1 MINKI
6 FAAIV
11 FTFCFFIYLATMAQ
25 SASFWDSGE
34 FIAVSYNLGVTHPS
48 GAPLYILIGNFFTS
62 LFFFISDVGARVNLL
77 SVFCSAFSVT
87 LLYLIIVHLITSWYK
102 TKSKVEPLSIYF
114 SAMTGSLLFAFTDS
128 QWFNAVESEVY
139 AMSMLSTALVVWL
152 TLKWTENRGSDGNS
166 KYILLIAYVFGLSIG
181 VHPLNLL
188 ALPFV
193 ILTIY
198 FSHTKD
204 SFWGFLIDNFMTY
217 IFGSIV
223 CAIFVVAGVNL
234 TMSIAFSILIISLY
248 LIIKFIVITSNS
260 PNLQKNNFI
269 YLFLRRVSIPIIS
282 LLIFAIAYKGILMG
296 FTGFVDQIADYQN
309 FLKFYDSSSNEITG
323 WKRISK
329 IVEMVIFP
337 VLIFSLVLIGLF
349 LSFKSIIKNNL
360 IKILSISVLLFYIGY
375 STYASIVIRA
385 HKNPTINMNSP
396 STAERFKEYIYR
408 EQYGDLVPI
417 DLWGILKYYLGGDN
431 STETEIA
438 NFRTKQYLSSKEP
451 EEILSSKELEEILSS
466 KESDET
472 KNKTVLSIE
481 GKASKL
487 SSLPSMGKAPIDI
500 IAEEFNKISSIPN
513 ARLEILEP
521 ELKQGILDIN
531 NFIDST
537 NFNPITKSCGTLM
550 TLDLDDIRNGSPS
563 LENIIFVSNNF
574 EIEKLQYLNTDEND
588 IYHGCDLDEG
598 YLFLSDDGNIYYNSL
613 TDTIIGFKFDLDNVP
628 IKKIGSKR
636 IDYTSLLNS
645 PNNIRWIPKYQDNIP
660 KHELSN
666 ILSNE
671 NIMDFIINY
680 QINEMYFR
688 YFGWQFIGREYNRD
702 NFSYTLATKN
712 TSPESM
718 NTNDYETLSTLQRK
732 ESNNSFVNF
741 KSNVDWSRYGIP
753 FALIFGIIGMIYH
766 FIRDPK
772 NAFSIFVLFIVTG
785 LLILFYINQTDPQP
799 RERDYAY
806 VGSFFSFSIWI
817 GIGCMSFFEF
827 GLKILKHF
835 NLNTR
840 YNLLMFIIPLFC
852 ILFGVMPIN
861 YLVNDFKVH
870 NRAGNFAAR
879 DFGFNHIISCK
890 PNSVLITIGDN
901 DTYPLWFN
909 QGTDPIRDSI
919 RVANLSLMNAPWYIE
934 QIYNNNDPGT
944 IKFNF
949 DEPFLS
955 ENEYLKLAEFSNE
968 EELRFPGRKGYYDKG
983 EEFFDLGNGLY
994 DEGEEF
1000 EDLNSNQKWDEG
1012 EEFIDLGNG
1021 LYDEGEEFEDS
1032 KDIYIKSAIKNGWY
1046 IDINKNQKHDKYD
1059 SEKIIKSLKDDPL
1072 SNNMNAFA
1080 ITIHAIKRWDP
1091 VAWEEVEKNYFKFEL
1106 YRALFDGNSKFLEFI
1121 NLNEETISSSRLT
1134 AGDKS
1139 ISYIEGLE
1147 KFSKHTFNTIFNND
1161 EYKWVIEDYPYIKA
1175 EFKKNIIDE
1184 IFKLYQNSYSTYIK
1198 QYVSSNGAYDYGE
1211 EFIDCNE
1218 SRSICQGDKKW
1229 EPELGNGKW
1238 DEGEEFKDLG
1248 NGYYRDH
1255 YNVPKNLKIIWGKDL
1270 DEEGSTYI
1278 FPVADF
1284 LPIEGFRPIIS
1295 YKNEIINLQV
1305 SSIIDNG
1312 QITLQEF
1319 MILKILEDLEPNR
1332 SLYFTSSV
1340 PTRDHVGLKDYLE
1353 YQGLVSEVLKPSD
1366 INENFEMNGKFYLN
1380 SGAKYINRK
1389 IFKEN
1394 IFNNYV
1400 FENMNNPEV
1409 HYSPNN
1415 LKHLQEYWHI
1425 FLAYLNEH
1433 RFVKISENEKPDDCS
1448 GELREELK
1456 EINEFFPH
1464 ELIKMQEFMIE
1475 EPIKEV
1481 YLLNLFYA
1489 AKMEEEYKDMMDR
1502 LIDSN
1507 NSQMSFKSYLY
1518 ILEMMPPDNY
1528 LLDYKKKKIIDILNK
1543 LDRESTYRVMRA
1555 VDLRSREG
1563 NVAGYHNEYLSEDG
1577 TMMFDKNCNG
1587 RIDNINIDFAKYI
1600 ALEAAKK
1607 LESKESILSELNILE
1622 SSLRDAQ
1629 EQNDVEGLKRAYD
1642 NLADYYSNVIF
1653 PRHSFVHF
1661 LFINSDEQPTYENFT
1676 NFVKNLY

>member
-1 MINKI
+1 
-6 FAAIV
+6 
-11 FTFCFFIYLATMAQ
+11 
-25 SASFWDSGE
+25 
-34 FIAVSYNLGVTHPS
+34 
-48 GAPLYILIGNFFTS
+48 YILIGNFFTS

-87 LLYLIIVHLITSWYK
+87 LLYLIIVHLIINWYK

-166 KYILLIAYVFGLSIG
+166 KYILLTAYIFGLSIG

-198 FSHTKD
+198 FSHTND
-204 SFWGFLIDNFMTY
+204 SFWGFITDNFMTY

-223 CAIFVVAGVNL
+223 CAIFVIAGVNL
-234 TMSIAFSILIISLY
+234 TMSIVFSISIISLY
-248 LIIKFIVITSNS
+248 LIVKFIIITSNS

-269 YLFLRRVSIPIIS
+269 YLFLRRISIPIIS
-282 LLIFAIAYKGILMG
+282 LLVFAIAYKGILMG
-296 FTGFVDQIADYQN
+296 FTGFIDQITDYQN

-337 VLIFSLVLIGLF
+337 ILIFSLVFIGLF

-417 DLWGILKYYLGGDN
+417 DIWGILKYYLGGDS
-431 STETEIA
+431 STETEMA
-438 NFRTKQYLSSKEP
+438 NFRTRQYLNSKK
-451 EEILSSKELEEILSS
+451 L
-466 KESDET
+466 DENKNT
-472 KNKTVLSIE
+472 KVLSIE

-487 SSLPSMGKAPIDI
+487 SSLPIIGKAPIDI
-500 IAEEFNKISSIPN
+500 IAEELNKISSYIPN
-513 ARLEILEP
+513 ESQE
-521 ELKQGILDIN
+521 ILDIN
-531 NFIDST
+531 NFIYST

-550 TLDLDDIRNGSPS
+550 TLDWDDQSNESLS

-574 EIEKLQYLNTDEND
+574 EIEKLQYFNTDEND

-613 TDTIIGFKFDLDNVP
+613 TDTIIGFKFDLEDNFQ

-645 PNNIRWIPKYQDNIP
+645 PNNIRWIPQYQDKIP
-660 KHELSN
+660 KQELSN

-688 YFGWQFIGREYNRD
+688 YFGWQFIGREYDRD

-712 TSPESM
+712 TSPESI
-718 NTNDYETLSTLQRK
+718 NTNDHETLSRLQRK
-732 ESNNSFVNF
+732 ELNNSFVNF

-835 NLNTR
+835 KLNTR

-879 DFGFNHIISCK
+879 DFGFNHMISCK

-968 EELRFPGRKGYYDKG
+968 EDLRFPGRKGFYDK
-983 EEFFDLGNGLY
+983 
-994 DEGEEF
+994 
-1000 EDLNSNQKWDEG
+1000 G

-1021 LYDEGEEFEDS
+1021 IWNEGEEFKDLNSNNKWDQGEEFKDLGNGIWDEGEEFEDS
-1032 KDIYIKSAIKNGWY
+1032 DDTYIKSDIKNGWY

-1091 VAWEEVEKNYFKFEL
+1091 AAWIDIEKNYFKFEL
-1106 YRALFDGNSKFLEFI
+1106 KNSLFSDKMSSSEDFKDFIGLNNDTIKSSIEAIGSRNITGIDGFEDMLDNFTFEAILNENWVDPNIQQIVMEEYKNQVVDDIFI
-1121 NLNEETISSSRLT
+1121 NFFE
-1134 AGDKS
+1134 
-1139 ISYIEGLE
+1139 
-1147 KFSKHTFNTIFNND
+1147 
-1161 EYKWVIEDYPYIKA
+1161 
-1175 EFKKNIIDE
+1175 
-1184 IFKLYQNSYSTYIK
+1184 NSYSKYIEE
-1198 QYVSSNGAYDYGE
+1198 YVNS
-1211 EFIDCNE
+1211 
-1218 SRSICQGDKKW
+1218 
-1229 EPELGNGKW
+1229 
-1238 DEGEEFKDLG
+1238 G
-1248 NGYYRDH
+1248 NGYYMDW
-1255 YNVPKNLKIIWGKDL
+1255 YKTPKNIKTVWSKNL
-1270 DEEGSTYI
+1270 DQKGSTYI
-1278 FPVADF
+1278 FPVAEF
-1284 LPIEGFRPIIS
+1284 LPIEGFRPIIN

-1340 PTRDHVGLKDYLE
+1340 PPRDHVGLNDYLE
-1353 YQGLVSEVLKPSD
+1353 SQGLVSEVLKPSD
-1366 INENFEMNGKFYLN
+1366 INENFEMNGKYYLN

-1394 IFNNYV
+1394 IFDNYV
-1400 FENMNNPEV
+1400 FENINNPKV

-1425 FLAYLNEH
+1425 LLPYLNEH
-1433 RFVKISENEKPDDCS
+1433 RFVKLSERKPGDCS
-1448 GELREELK
+1448 DELRKELK

-1489 AKMEEEYKDMMDR
+1489 AKMEQEYKDMMDR

-1518 ILEMMPPDNY
+1518 ILEMIPPDDY

-1543 LDRESTYRVMRA
+1543 LDRESISRVMRA
-1555 VDLRSREG
+1555 VYLRSEEG
-1563 NVAGYHNEYLSEDG
+1563 NVTGYHNEYLTEDG

-1587 RIDNINIDFAKYI
+1587 RIDNTNIDFAKYI

-1642 NLADYYSNVIF
+1642 NLGDYYSNVIF
-1653 PRHSFVHF
+1653 LEHSFVHF
-1661 LFINSDEQPTYENFT
+1661 LFIHSDEELTYENFA
-1676 NFVKNLY
+1676 NFIKNLY